1 MSEEHPQNNQ
11 PKQYSPASPEELKD
25 MEKSIPADDT
35 SIFDAFG
42 ESASSIPS
50 VIGGFIALG
59 DKDKYAILQR
69 SNIDHEEIPVILS
82 LMRKAEHGI
91 GGGSLDRPSKFIA
104 EQVTNYLAAKI
115 SITDDKTGHGMSRQ
129 EAVDAL
135 SQWTRVIEARDA
147 EMKKQVNKG
156 VAG

>member
-1 MSEEHPQNNQ
+1 MSEENNQ
-11 PKQYSPASPEELKD
+11 PRQYSPASPEELRN
-25 MEKSIPADDT
+25 MEREIPSDDK

-42 ESASSIPS
+42 ENQSSIPG
-50 VIGGFIALG
+50 VIGGFIGLQ

-69 SNIDHEEIPVILS
+69 SNIDNEEIPVIIN
-82 LMRKAEHGI
+82 LMGKAEHGI
-91 GGGSLDRPSKFIA
+91 GGGELDYPMPYVA
-104 EQVTNYLAAKI
+104 ERVKRYLEAKI
-115 SITDDKTGHGMSRQ
+115 SITDDKTGHGMSRI

-147 EMKKQVNKG
+147 ELKKQANKG

>member
-1 MSEEHPQNNQ
+1 MSEESNQ
-11 PKQYSPASPEELKD
+11 PKQYSPASPEELKE
-25 MEKSIPADDT
+25 MERQIPADDK

-42 ESASSIPS
+42 ENQSSIPG
-50 VIGGFIALG
+50 VIGGFIGLQ

-69 SNIDHEEIPVILS
+69 SNIDNEEIGVIIN
-82 LMRKAEHGI
+82 LMGKAEHGI
-91 GGGSLDRPSKFIA
+91 GGGELDRPMPYIA
-104 EQVTNYLAAKI
+104 ERIKRYLEAKI
-115 SITDDKTGHGMSRQ
+115 SITDDKTGHGMSRI

-147 EMKKQVNKG
+147 ELKKQANKG

>member
-1 MSEEHPQNNQ
+1 MSEENNNQ
-11 PKQYSPASPEELKD
+11 PRQYSPASPEELKE
-25 MEKSIPADDT
+25 MERQIPADDK

-42 ESASSIPS
+42 ENQSSIPG
-50 VIGGFIALG
+50 VIGGFIGLQ

-69 SNIDHEEIPVILS
+69 SNIDNEEIGVIIS
-82 LMRKAEHGI
+82 LMGKAEHGI
-91 GGGSLDRPSKFIA
+91 GGGELDRPMPYIA
-104 EQVTNYLAAKI
+104 ERIKRYLEAKI
-115 SITDDKTGHGMSRQ
+115 SKTDDKTGHGMSRI

-147 EMKKQVNKG
+147 ELKKQANKG

>member
-1 MSEEHPQNNQ
+1 MSEESNNQ
-11 PKQYSPASPEELKD
+11 PKQYSPATKEELND
-25 MEKSIPADDT
+25 MEKTIPADDK

-42 ESASSIPS
+42 ENQSTIPG
-50 VIGGFIALG
+50 VIGGFIGLQ

-69 SNIDHEEIPVILS
+69 SNVDHEEISVIIK
-82 LMRKAEHGI
+82 LMGKAEHGI
-91 GGGSLDRPSKFIA
+91 GGGSLDRPMPYTA
-104 EQVTNYLAAKI
+104 ERVKRYLEAKI
-115 SITDDKTGHGMSRQ
+115 SITDDKTGHGMSRM

-147 EMKKQVNKG
+147 ELKKQTNKG

>member
-1 MSEEHPQNNQ
+1 MSEENNQ
-11 PKQYSPASPEELKD
+11 PRQYSPATPEELRN
-25 MEKSIPADDT
+25 MEREIPADDK

-42 ESASSIPS
+42 ENQSSIPG
-50 VIGGFIALG
+50 VIGGFIGLQ

-69 SNIDHEEIPVILS
+69 SNIDNEEIPVIIN
-82 LMRKAEHGI
+82 LMGKAEHGI
-91 GGGSLDRPSKFIA
+91 GGGELDHPMPYVA
-104 EQVTNYLAAKI
+104 ERVKRYLEAKI
-115 SITDDKTGHGMSRQ
+115 SITDDKTGHGMSRI

-147 EMKKQVNKG
+147 ELKKQANKG

>member
-1 MSEEHPQNNQ
+1 MSEENNNQ
-11 PKQYSPASPEELKD
+11 PRQYSPATPEELKE
-25 MEKSIPADDT
+25 MERIIPADDK

-42 ESASSIPS
+42 ENQSSIPG
-50 VIGGFIALG
+50 VIGGFIGLQ

-69 SNIDHEEIPVILS
+69 SNIDDEEVNVIIR
-82 LMRKAEHGI
+82 LMGKAEHGI
-91 GGGSLDRPSKFIA
+91 GGGELDRPMPYIA
-104 EQVTNYLAAKI
+104 ERIKRYLEAKI
-115 SITDDKTGHGMSRQ
+115 SITDDKTGHGMSRM

-147 EMKKQVNKG
+147 ELKKQANKG

>member
-1 MSEEHPQNNQ
+1 MSEENNQ
-11 PKQYSPASPEELKD
+11 PKQYSPASPEELKE
-25 MEKSIPADDT
+25 MERQIPADDK

-42 ESASSIPS
+42 ENQSSIPG
-50 VIGGFIALG
+50 VIGGFIGLQ

-69 SNIDHEEIPVILS
+69 SNIDDEEVNVIIK
-82 LMRKAEHGI
+82 LMGKAEHGI
-91 GGGSLDRPSKFIA
+91 GGGDLDRPMPYIA
-104 EQVTNYLAAKI
+104 ERIKRYLEAKI
-115 SITDDKTGHGMSRQ
+115 SITDDKSGHGMSRM

-147 EMKKQVNKG
+147 ELKKQANKG

>member
-1 MSEEHPQNNQ
+1 MSEEAKEPR
-11 PKQYSPASPEELKD
+11 QYSPATPEELKEMQD
-25 MEKSIPADDT
+25 TIPADDK

-42 ESASSIPS
+42 ESSQSIPG
-50 VIGGFIALG
+50 VIGGFIGLS
-59 DKDKYAILQR
+59 DKTMYAILQR
-69 SNIDHEEIPVILS
+69 SNIDQEEVNVIVKLI
-82 LMRKAEHGI
+82 RKAEHGI
-91 GGGSLDRPSKFIA
+91 GGGTLDHPVPYIA
-104 EQVTNYLAAKI
+104 NTVVTYLTAKI

-147 EMKKQVNKG
+147 ELKKQANKG

>member
-1 MSEEHPQNNQ
+1 MSEENNQ
-11 PKQYSPASPEELKD
+11 PKQYSPASPEELRE
-25 MEKSIPADDT
+25 MEKQIPADDK

-42 ESASSIPS
+42 ENQSSIPG
-50 VIGGFIALG
+50 VIGGFIGLQ

-69 SNIDHEEIPVILS
+69 SNIDDEEVNVIIK
-82 LMRKAEHGI
+82 LMGKAEHGI
-91 GGGSLDRPSKFIA
+91 GGGELDRPMPYIA
-104 EQVTNYLAAKI
+104 ERIRRYLEAKI
-115 SITDDKTGHGMSRQ
+115 SITDDKTGHGMSRM

-147 EMKKQVNKG
+147 ELKKQTNKG

>member
-1 MSEEHPQNNQ
+1 
-11 PKQYSPASPEELKD
+11 
-25 MEKSIPADDT
+25 MEREIPADDK

-42 ESASSIPS
+42 ENQSSIPG
-50 VIGGFIALG
+50 VIGGFIGLQ

-69 SNIDHEEIPVILS
+69 SNIDNEEIPVIIN
-82 LMRKAEHGI
+82 LMGKAEHGI
-91 GGGSLDRPSKFIA
+91 GGGELDYPMPYVA
-104 EQVTNYLAAKI
+104 ERVKRYLEAKI
-115 SITDDKTGHGMSRQ
+115 SITDDKTGHGMSRI

-147 EMKKQVNKG
+147 ELKKQANKG

>member
-1 MSEEHPQNNQ
+1 MSEENNQ
-11 PKQYSPASPEELKD
+11 PRQYSPASPEELRE
-25 MEKSIPADDT
+25 MEKQIPADDK

-42 ESASSIPS
+42 ENQSSIPG
-50 VIGGFIALG
+50 VIGGFIGLQ

-69 SNIDHEEIPVILS
+69 SNIDDEEVNVIIK
-82 LMRKAEHGI
+82 LMGKAEHGI
-91 GGGSLDRPSKFIA
+91 GGGELDRPMPYIA
-104 EQVTNYLAAKI
+104 ERIRRYLEAKI
-115 SITDDKTGHGMSRQ
+115 SITDDKTGHGMSRM

-147 EMKKQVNKG
+147 ELKKQTNKG